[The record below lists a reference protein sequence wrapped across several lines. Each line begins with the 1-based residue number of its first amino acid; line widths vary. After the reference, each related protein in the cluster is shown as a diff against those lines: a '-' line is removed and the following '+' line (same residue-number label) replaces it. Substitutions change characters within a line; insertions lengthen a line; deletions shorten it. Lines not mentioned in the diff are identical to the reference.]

1 MTLSPEGNRRIQLP
15 LGVVPTN
22 RADSDPTRS
31 GACGRGTEDLATR
44 ERRDFR
50 LDVCEASRFLT
61 FSEELGGLTF
71 SATVEDESVAVFS
84 ALSGTSLGGGSV
96 FSAGEDPAPCNASL
110 ACDGPSAGAG
120 GSTARLL
127 IANWGEAEPLSTSGL
142 AGLASPSGF
151 TDEEGGG
158 LDCCVT
164 PPECSVSLGEAS
176 EAVWVLL
183 LTASCA
189 GGASFSAVSAAAV
202 ADAICAGDCC
212 AIPGDCSPC

>member
-1 MTLSPEGNRRIQLP
+1 MWRGVTIGASSRLGTGGAMTVSPEGKRRTQLP
-15 LGVVPTN
+15 LAVVPTN

-44 ERRDFR
+44 WRRDFR
-50 LDVCEASRFLT
+50 LDVREASRFLT
-61 FSEELGGLTF
+61 FSEELGGLAF

-127 IANWGEAEPLSTSGL
+127 IANWGEAELLSTSGL
-142 AGLASPSGF
+142 AGLASP
-151 TDEEGGG
+151 
-158 LDCCVT
+158 V
-164 PPECSVSLGEAS
+164 CSVRRRPAPTVPSRTLVCRYLSAS
-176 EAVWVLL
+176 E
-183 LTASCA
+183 LTMPLVGIRADPLSRKCACHCPIASR
-189 GGASFSAVSAAAV
+189 
-202 ADAICAGDCC
+202 
-212 AIPGDCSPC
+212 